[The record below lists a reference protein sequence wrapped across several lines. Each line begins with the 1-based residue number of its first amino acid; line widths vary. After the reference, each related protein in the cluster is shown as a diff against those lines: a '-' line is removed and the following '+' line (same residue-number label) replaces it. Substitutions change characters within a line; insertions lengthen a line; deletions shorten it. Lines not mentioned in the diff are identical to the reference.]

1 MNHRRAF
8 RNHGRRYPPSVAP
21 CNKYNSVAVLNA
33 ERRTNPSRYVYDLDA
48 EEGKRGVD
56 RQIQIRVFSLAIQN
70 RWCSSICQHS
80 QFKVGPSAPRLQ
92 GQWSLAE
99 QRA

>member
-1 MNHRRAF
+1 MDSALLVELIDN
-8 RNHGRRYPPSVAP
+8 
-21 CNKYNSVAVLNA
+21 
-33 ERRTNPSRYVYDLDA
+33 
-48 EEGKRGVD
+48 
-56 RQIQIRVFSLAIQN
+56 RVFSLAIQN